1 MTKMRSTIRNAA
13 IVVFA
18 LLLFG
23 PPRPGVAQQD
33 TLQTAKAL
41 YASAAYEEALSLLE
55 KLKPTATATADARGI
70 AEYRAFCL
78 LALDRQVEAEG
89 AIEEIVAADPFFL
102 PDASTTSPRV
112 LAAFHVVRRRALG
125 TVVQERYAAAKASFD
140 DKDFAAAAEELDAV
154 VRLLNDP
161 DLEITPTLSD
171 LKLLASGFLE
181 LAKTAAQPPPE
192 PEPEPVAAP
201 PPPAE
206 PSFYHAG
213 DSRVTPPVVRRQ
225 DVPSW
230 PTNELG
236 PLGAVGRKGVLEIL
250 IDEAGRV
257 TSAVVRQSID
267 RRFDEMLIAAALNW
281 EYRPAMLDGRAVR
294 YVKRIQIVAR

>member
-1 MTKMRSTIRNAA
+1 MTKMRSNIRNAA
-13 IVVFA
+13 IIVLA

-23 PPRPGVAQQD
+23 PPRSGVAQQD

-41 YASAAYEEALSLLE
+41 YASAAYEEALTLLE
-55 KLKPTATATADARGI
+55 KLKPAATATADARGI
-70 AEYRAFCL
+70 AQYRAFCL
-78 LALDRQVEAEG
+78 LALDRKVEAER

-112 LAAFHVVRRRALG
+112 LTAFHLVRRRALG
-125 TVVQERYAAAKASFD
+125 PVVQEKYAAAKTSFD
-140 DKDFAAAAEELDAV
+140 NKDFKAAAEELDAV

-161 DLEITPTLSD
+161 DLEMTPTLSD

-181 LAKTAAQPPPE
+181 LARAAAEPPPE
-192 PEPEPVAAP
+192 PEPEPVKAP

-213 DSRVTPPVVRRQ
+213 DTRVTPPVARRQ
-225 DVPSW
+225 DVPPW
-230 PTNELG
+230 PTRELG
-236 PLGAVGRKGVLEIL
+236 PVGIVGRKGVLEVL
-250 IDEAGRV
+250 IDETGRV

-267 RRFDEMLIAAALNW
+267 RRFDEILVAAALNW
-281 EYRPAMLDGRAVR
+281 EYRPAMLDGRPVR
-294 YVKRIQIVAR
+294 YVKRIQVVAQ